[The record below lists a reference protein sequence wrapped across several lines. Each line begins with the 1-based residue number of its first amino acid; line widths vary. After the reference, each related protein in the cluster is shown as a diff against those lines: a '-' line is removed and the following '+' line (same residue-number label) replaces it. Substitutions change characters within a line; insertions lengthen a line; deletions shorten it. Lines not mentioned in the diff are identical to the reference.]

1 MPKINYEEYEVWKD
15 VVDYEGIYQVSSKG
29 RIRSLDREVDRGENG
44 ALKIE
49 GMILSPA
56 DNKGYKY
63 FNASKQGKKA
73 KVTWVHRLVAETFIP
88 NPERK
93 PCVNHIDGDKNN
105 NAVDNLEW
113 CTHEENQNHAVE
125 NGLDGKAVVI
135 LLKDKETGVIH
146 ELASMARASKFM
158 GYGHAYVSGL
168 LKKGINETDK
178 YYIKKARKQK

>member
-1 MPKINYEEYEVWKD
+1 MEQWKD
-15 VVDYEGIYQVSSKG
+15 LG
-29 RIRSLDREVDRGENG
+29 N
-44 ALKIE
+44 
-49 GMILSPA
+49 
-56 DNKGYKY
+56 GYKY
-63 FNASKQGKKA
+63 SVSDQGHIRRIGRDHNHSVREDRKGYLCTDLYQKGHRTTKK
-73 KVTWVHRLVAETFIP
+73 VHRLVAETFIP